1 MVAITRP
8 RIPHTMYATLRQYA
22 GVSPTVFDTLMGR
35 KADIETLIR
44 QVPGFVQYDLV
55 RTADGMTTMTICND
69 KAGTEASNTKVAE
82 WIGQNLPTLQT
93 VRAGHHRGRGH
104 PALHCLST
112 PSRAHC
118 VARMHRSRAS
128 ARGRFYYQ
136 AVVTHQGS
144 GPA

>member
-1 MVAITRP
+1 
-8 RIPHTMYATLRQYA
+8 MYATLRQYA

-69 KAGTEASNTKVAE
+69 KAGTEASNTQGGGMDWAE
-82 WIGQNLPTLQT
+82 PADLAD
-93 VRAGHHRGRGH
+93 VRAGHHRRRGH

-112 PSRAHC
+112 PWPRTLRGSN
-118 VARMHRSRAS
+118 AS
-128 ARGRFYYQ
+128 VSGF
-136 AVVTHQGS
+136 GS
-144 GPA
+144 GPFLFRATHGNRSPISKC